1 MIFTLLRSPAARER
15 PTYEIPLLLHCVK
28 HWWGPKERGE
38 TPLMVNFIAST
49 DILKGS
55 IVLGKKHNVMHT
67 ALISLSLRGGLE

>member
-1 MIFTLLRSPAARER
+1 MIFTLLLRSPARER

-28 HWWGPKERGE
+28 HWWGPKQRE

-67 ALISLSLRGGLE
+67 ALVSLSLRGGLE